1 LESACENLHWRQ
13 VKLPAVQNGE
23 PRLECGR
30 VPISTG
36 KSAFYEQV
44 TDVNLFFLDWSFCFC
59 WCSLRR
65 PLLSTVFLFALLTSL
80 SRSRLGAG
88 WGSREES
95 MLPFLARS

>member
-1 LESACENLHWRQ
+1 M
-13 VKLPAVQNGE
+13 
-23 PRLECGR
+23 
-30 VPISTG
+30 
-36 KSAFYEQV
+36 SAFYEQV